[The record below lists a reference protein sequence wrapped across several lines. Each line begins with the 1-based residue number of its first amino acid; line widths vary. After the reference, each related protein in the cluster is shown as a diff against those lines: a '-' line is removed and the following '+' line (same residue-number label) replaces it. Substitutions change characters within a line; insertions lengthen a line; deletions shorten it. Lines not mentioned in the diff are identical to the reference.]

1 MSTGTINHIVKYK
14 GGGGAGTIYNIP
26 FPFDVAASLKV
37 RVVSSSATPTN
48 KTERASNDYVLTG
61 MLSNSTQT
69 VFTDAAA
76 DFGWIEWKAAAT
88 STTDTIEIYREE
100 PVTTSTNHGAWSS
113 STNKVIE
120 REMDKLSMS
129 LSRNCKRSETD
140 PLVYDALNR
149 SIKGLAD
156 PARGDDALNDTVL
169 NIMDA
174 VTPSLTVG
182 TSSSGSDYW
191 VTPSGYASGSGSGS
205 ITYGQKIQ
213 MPTISSPSTPARPL
227 VSEDD
232 GARPSPNYSSAWTAK
247 NWIPT
252 APNDGN
258 GYFLKSD
265 ISGNYSWAKVYEV
278 PMSSSG
284 DTNDVVS
291 YEGSDVLGW
300 RTLSEAPY
308 SSNANTKSNRFVVH
322 SGGSPAWGPRFKH
335 GTVESNNIE
344 IAALSS
350 MAANPGCH
358 NTNIA
363 FDFNPGMLNDSGSAV
378 VPDHIFLTVETEKCD
393 SDGGAQTFIPMF
405 SVRLLRQDSGSSK
418 GFESATDSH
427 GQLGYLNV
435 NDGLTSNSAHDNY
448 CDVFSQAVVAGD
460 DLDVKIHWL
469 AVWDS

>member
-14 GGGGAGTIYNIP
+14 GGGGPGTIYNIP

-37 RVVSSSATPTN
+37 RVVSSSGTPTN
-48 KTERASNDYVLTG
+48 KTEGASNDYVLTG

-69 VFTDAAA
+69 VFTHAAA
-76 DFGWIEWKAAAT
+76 EFGWIEWKAAAT
-88 STTDTIEIYREE
+88 SDTDTIEIYREE
-100 PVTTSTNHGAWSS
+100 PVTTSTNHGTWAS
-113 STNKVIE
+113 STNKAVE

-149 SIKGLAD
+149 SIKALAN
-156 PARGDDALNDTVL
+156 PVREDDALNETVL
-169 NIMDA
+169 DTMKA

-182 TSSSGSDYW
+182 TSSSGADYW
-191 VTPSGYASGSGSGS
+191 VTPTGYASGSGSGS
-205 ITYGQKIQ
+205 IAYGQMIQ

-227 VSEDD
+227 VSTDD
-232 GARPSPNYSSAWTAK
+232 GGRPPTYGSGWTAK

-265 ISGNYSWAKVYEV
+265 ISGNYSWARVYEV

-291 YEGSDVLGW
+291 YEGGDILGW
-300 RTLSEAPY
+300 RTLNEAPY

-335 GTVESNNIE
+335 GTVESNNVTIS
-344 IAALSS
+344 ILPS
-350 MAANPGCH
+350 MAAYAGNH

-363 FDFNPGMLNDSGSAV
+363 FQFNPGTLNDSGSAV
-378 VPDHIFLTVETEKCD
+378 APDYIFLTVETEKCD
-393 SDGGAQTFIPMF
+393 SDAVAKTFIPMF
-405 SVRLLRQDSGSSK
+405 SVRLNRQDTGSSR
-418 GFESATDSH
+418 GFESATECN
-427 GQLGYLNV
+427 GKLGYLNI
-435 NDGLTSNSAHDNY
+435 NDGLTSNSAYDNY
-448 CDVFSQAVVAGD
+448 CDIFSQVVAGGD